1 MAADQPAGYFSTFSI
16 LDSSGGTNTD
26 DHHHNKAQRRNRKVS
41 VCIPC
46 HRRKL
51 KCDKGQPCSRCSLSG
66 SPQECVYQ
74 EQPLTEARGDVERN
88 SRRNDTQH
96 LRTRSSSTTT
106 LVNEGLERRLQGVTH
121 WRTIA
126 SEFTEAWPY
135 ISGRVPAWEPTYRR
149 IQGHKYLFTSLSGLN
164 FPFGGLCS
172 FFQHRDEAIQCL
184 PARPVVGVLI
194 QSYFQTLNPIYRL
207 LHHQRFMKELE
218 EFWNSSSQC
227 SEEWLAQLFLV
238 LALGYEATPRQA
250 RDVQGHAGLTES
262 WTEHFLDA
270 AQFSFSRSP
279 YLSTPTL
286 ISVRILCL
294 VIVARMLDLKGAES
308 SQLPVLMG
316 FLSRSAVAIHLHMN
330 PSMHSTLTPFE
341 IEARNR
347 VWVTIQLLGVQV
359 ALRTGTLCGGEDQD
373 AIVPLNINDSE
384 IRYVNHGW
392 SLTQQEAGPLETT
405 DGTFQIKLCEV
416 LPTVVEI
423 INTVNSPTKPRPT
436 WDMVRSFD
444 SRLSQHLRDI
454 ELALPSAYRAPGQT
468 PSKSRK
474 IQHDFLRTLVHCTT
488 LALHH
493 HAVALPL
500 GSPQLLASIPVL
512 DKSITNILSI
522 QRDWYNESD
531 SSRPAGWLLDMTRDS
546 LIAAFLYHLILARSQ
561 QELSPT
567 PSFHTRSITPSHN
580 STIRQTLEMFQSRAG
595 NSAAHYEDF
604 MTVSIAAGCLEALT
618 VGATGEQFLAV
629 LERVA
634 EKVEG
639 VVLGSGEGRDGDGD
653 EEGDEYAISGG
664 G

>member
-16 LDSSGGTNTD
+16 LDSSRGTNTD
-26 DHHHNKAQRRNRKVS
+26 DHQHNKAQRRNRKVS

-66 SPQECVYQ
+66 SPEQCVYQ
-74 EQPLTEARGDVERN
+74 EQPSTEPRGDVERN
-88 SRRNDTQH
+88 SGSNYRQH
-96 LRTRSSSTTT
+96 LRTRSSSTAT
-106 LVNEGLERRLQGVTH
+106 LVNEGSERRLQGVTH

-135 ISGRVPAWEPTYRR
+135 ISGRVPAWESTYRR
-149 IQGHKYLFTSLSGLN
+149 IQGHKYLFASLSGLN

-172 FFQHRDEAIQCL
+172 FFQHGDEVIQCL
-184 PARPVVGVLI
+184 PARPAVNVLI

-207 LHHQRFMKELE
+207 LHHQQFMKELE
-218 EFWNSSSQC
+218 EFWNSNSQC
-227 SEEWLAQLFLV
+227 SEEC
-238 LALGYEATPRQA
+238 
-250 RDVQGHAGLTES
+250 

-270 AQFSFSRSP
+270 AQFFFSRSP
-279 YLSTPTL
+279 YLSAPTL
-286 ISVRILCL
+286 VSMRVLCL
-294 VIVARMLDLKGAES
+294 VIIARMLDLKGAET

-316 FLSRSAVAIHLHMN
+316 FLSRSAVAIHLHMS
-330 PSMHSTLTPFE
+330 PSIHSTLTPFE

-347 VWVTIQLLGVQV
+347 V
-359 ALRTGTLCGGEDQD
+359 AMRTGTLCDREDQD
-373 AIVPLNINDSE
+373 AIVPLNINDSQ

-392 SLTQQEAGPLETT
+392 SLAQQEAGTGETT
-405 DGTFQIKLCEV
+405 DGTFQLKLCEV
-416 LPTVVEI
+416 LPTVAEI
-423 INTVNSPTKPRPT
+423 INIVNSPTKPPPI
-436 WDMVRSFD
+436 WDMIRSFD
-444 SRLSQHLRDI
+444 SRLGQHLQDI
-454 ELALPSAYRAPGQT
+454 ELVLPLAYRASGQA
-468 PSKSRK
+468 PSKTRK
-474 IQHDFLRTLVHCTT
+474 MQRDFLRTLVHRTT

-493 HAVALPL
+493 HAIALSL
-500 GSPQLLASIPVL
+500 GSPQLIASIPVL

-522 QRDWYNESD
+522 QRDWYSEFD
-531 SSRPAGWLLDMTRDS
+531 SSRLVGWLLDITGDS
-546 LIAAFLYHLILARSQ
+546 LIAAFLYHLNLVRKQ
-561 QELSPT
+561 QESTPT
-567 PSFHTRSITPSHN
+567 PSFHERSINPSQN
-580 STIRQTLEMFQSRAG
+580 PTIHGTIEIFQSRAG

-604 MTVSIAAGCLEALT
+604 VTVSIAAGCLEALT